1 MLSLGLPMIVVWVFG
16 TIIFAFWFLLK
27 YRKHLEE
34 IYVKR
39 YFLILYQGLRPEI
52 FYWEFVNTGRKVF
65 IIICNV
71 ILANY
76 NPMYRVLMS
85 VLIILI
91 VFRVQIYLKPYKD
104 LINNEIEMKAIM
116 VGSFT
121 LYWGIVFVSN
131 SANMAQV
138 NIILLILLITSNAYF
153 IAEWLLY
160 LAISQNSKNKYLNVY
175 IFLLSTVLWK
185 AKLVK
190 SKNIE
195 NIENILSWNKVQKVE
210 NKKKNNSKWK

>member
-1 MLSLGLPMIVVWVFG
+1 MLALGLPMIIVCVFG

-39 YFLILYQGLRPEI
+39 YFLILYQGLRPET

-65 IIICNV
+65 IIICSV

-76 NPMYRVLMS
+76 NPIYRVLIS
-85 VLIILI
+85 VLIILV

-121 LYWGIVFVSN
+121 LYWGIVFVSD
-131 SANMAQV
+131 SANLTQI
-138 NIILLILLITSNAYF
+138 NIILLILLIISNTYF
-153 IAEWLLY
+153 ISEWLLY
-160 LAISQNSKNKYLNVY
+160 
-175 IFLLSTVLWK
+175 
-185 AKLVK
+185 
-190 SKNIE
+190 
-195 NIENILSWNKVQKVE
+195 
-210 NKKKNNSKWK
+210 

>member
-1 MLSLGLPMIVVWVFG
+1 MIVVWVFG

-39 YFLILYQGLRPEI
+39 YFLILYQGLRPET

-76 NPMYRVLMS
+76 NPMYRVLIS

-121 LYWGIVFVSN
+121 LYWGIVFVSD
-131 SANMAQV
+131 SANLAQI
-138 NIILLILLITSNAYF
+138 NIVLLILLIVSNAYF
-153 IAEWLLY
+153 ISEWLLY
-160 LAISQNSKNKYLNVY
+160 LTISQNSKNKYLNIF
-175 IFLLSTVLWK
+175 IFLLSTILWRSNITK
-185 AKLVK
+185 NQNLGILQNIFNSQDKTSLNK
-190 SKNIE
+190 SDKNG
-195 NIENILSWNKVQKVE
+195 K
-210 NKKKNNSKWK
+210 

>member
-39 YFLILYQGLRPEI
+39 YFLILYQGLRPET

-76 NPMYRVLMS
+76 NPMYRVLIS

-121 LYWGIVFVSN
+121 LYWGIVFVSD
-131 SANMAQV
+131 SANLAQI
-138 NIILLILLITSNAYF
+138 NIVLLILLIVSNAYF
-153 IAEWLLY
+153 ISEWLLY
-160 LAISQNSKNKYLNVY
+160 LTISQNSKNKYLNIF
-175 IFLLSTVLWK
+175 IFLLSTILWRSNITK
-185 AKLVK
+185 NQNLGILQNIFNSQDKTSLNK
-190 SKNIE
+190 SDKNG
-195 NIENILSWNKVQKVE
+195 K
-210 NKKKNNSKWK
+210 